1 MTDHDTSRFD
11 RPVGAARPL
20 VSWLVGVLA
29 VVGLGCAAV
38 GVAPSPAA
46 GTLPTSSAGTVERPG
61 VDLSSRLDALELR
74 QPAAPSPARP
84 EAPSVEPDPAPLPD
98 IPVVDAAPRPPRST
112 KAAQPVRLQ
121 VPGAD
126 IDVEVRPT
134 GVAKDGSMELPDT
147 VRRAGWYEFGA
158 TPRDRVGSTV
168 IASHVD
174 TRSEGLGPFARLVSV
189 RKGDRVVVT
198 DRSGRD
204 HAYRVVSRR
213 QITATRLPVDELFD
227 RDGRPRL
234 VLVTC
239 GGAYDAR
246 SGYRD
251 NVVVVAE
258 PDR

>member
-1 MTDHDTSRFD
+1 M
-11 RPVGAARPL
+11 
-20 VSWLVGVLA
+20 
-29 VVGLGCAAV
+29 
-38 GVAPSPAA
+38 
-46 GTLPTSSAGTVERPG
+46 
-61 VDLSSRLDALELR
+61 
-74 QPAAPSPARP
+74 
-84 EAPSVEPDPAPLPD
+84 
-98 IPVVDAAPRPPRST
+98 PPRST

-121 VPGAD
+121 VPGVD
-126 IDVEVRPT
+126 INVEVRPT

-234 VLVTC
+234 VLLTC

>member
-1 MTDHDTSRFD
+1 MTSHDTSRFD
-11 RPVGAARPL
+11 RPAGAAGPL
-20 VSWLVGVLA
+20 VSWLVGLLA

-38 GVAPSPAA
+38 GVAPSSAAETVAAAPA
-46 GTLPTSSAGTVERPG
+46 GERSG
-61 VDLSSRLDALELR
+61 ADLSPRLDALELR
-74 QPAAPSPARP
+74 QPAAPRSAQP
-84 EAPSVEPDPAPLPD
+84 EAPVAAPDPAPLPD

-121 VPGAD
+121 MPDAD

-147 VRRAGWYEFGA
+147 VRRAGWYEFGS
-158 TPRDRVGSTV
+158 TPRDDAGSTV

-174 TRSEGLGPFARLVSV
+174 TESEGLGPFARLASV
-189 RKGDRVVVT
+189 RKGERVVVT
-198 DRSGRD
+198 DRSGRE
-204 HAYRVVSRR
+204 HAYRIVSRR
-213 QITATRLPVDELFD
+213 LIVATRLPVDELFD

-234 VLVTC
+234 VLLTC